1 MGGIDR
7 LNDSIID
14 GISSRP
20 ELEVRCK
27 RLVTRGKGGLAAA
40 QFVFAAA
47 LLKFSVASL
56 LGQIDLLHIHLS
68 IRGSSYRKAVLAR
81 AARLFR
87 VPYVVHL
94 HGTDYREF
102 WTGSNTALRHA
113 IDLTFLHAE
122 KILVLGN
129 FWAEVVCDRLPSV
142 RSKIVVLPNAT
153 AAAKAKASLSRSE
166 LDPVRI
172 TFLGQLGRRKG
183 TADLLCALANLA
195 DFDNWSATLAGDGA
209 VEEAKE
215 QSRQLGLQSQVHI
228 PGWLGVEERTKLLN
242 ATDILV
248 LPSYAENLPMV
259 VLEAFAQGI
268 PVISTPVGAIPEV
281 VKPEHN
287 GLLVSPG
294 DISALTDAIKRLIAN
309 PDLRL
314 RMGNAAHQDHATRF
328 ELQSY
333 LGRLAKLW
341 HAARLPESTDSSIA
355 YPSSQ
360 KIIQLNSGNSDV
372 KKCG

>member
-7 LNDSIID
+7 LNDLIID

-129 FWAEVVCDRLPSV
+129 FWAEVVCDRLPSGQKQN
-142 RSKIVVLPNAT
+142 R
-153 AAAKAKASLSRSE
+153 
-166 LDPVRI
+166 RI
-172 TFLGQLGRRKG
+172 AQCHRRCRGEGFPKP
-183 TADLLCALANLA
+183 L
-195 DFDNWSATLAGDGA
+195 
-209 VEEAKE
+209 
-215 QSRQLGLQSQVHI
+215 
-228 PGWLGVEERTKLLN
+228 RTGSGE
-242 ATDILV
+242 D
-248 LPSYAENLPMV
+248 NLPRPIG
-259 VLEAFAQGI
+259 ASKGYGG
-268 PVISTPVGAIPEV
+268 PVEGTSEFGPP
-281 VKPEHN
+281 
-287 GLLVSPG
+287 
-294 DISALTDAIKRLIAN
+294 
-309 PDLRL
+309 
-314 RMGNAAHQDHATRF
+314 
-328 ELQSY
+328 
-333 LGRLAKLW
+333 
-341 HAARLPESTDSSIA
+341 
-355 YPSSQ
+355 
-360 KIIQLNSGNSDV
+360 
-372 KKCG
+372 